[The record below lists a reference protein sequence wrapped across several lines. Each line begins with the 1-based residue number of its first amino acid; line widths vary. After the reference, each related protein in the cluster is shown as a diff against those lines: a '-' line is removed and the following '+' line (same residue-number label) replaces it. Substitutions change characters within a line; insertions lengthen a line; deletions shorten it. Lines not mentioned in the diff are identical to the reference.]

1 MTKTSVP
8 DGSVLTEF
16 MNSVSAFAAEK
27 VSPTWHQ
34 NHTIEG
40 WFDGSSDGFCL

>member
-1 MTKTSVP
+1 MAKTSVP

-16 MNSVSAFAAEK
+16 MNSVSALAAEE
-27 VSPTWHQ
+27 VSATWHQ

-40 WFDGSSDGFCL
+40 WFDVSIDGFCL